1 MKAGIIVVAGVLLV
15 FMVFL
20 IFRAVIKQAIKK
32 VRESMSDPK
41 MWGN

>member
-1 MKAGIIVVAGVLLV
+1 MKAGIIVVARVLLA

-20 IFRAVIKQAIKK
+20 IFRAMLKQAIKK

-41 MWGN
+41 LWGN